1 MKWILA
7 LVSCAVM
14 VAIVTGNSGAG
25 KQETAIFAGGCFWCI
40 EAPFDKVPGVISA
53 VSGYTGGPEN
63 DPSYKQVASGSTGHR
78 EAVRVIF
85 DPGQVSYQKLID
97 HFWRQFDPTDNGGS
111 FHDRGHQYTSAV
123 YYTTEEQKQI
133 AEQTKAGLA
142 ASGRFEKPVVT
153 PILPAGPFFEAE
165 DYHQDYHEKNTGHYK
180 AYRSGS
186 GRDRYIDGVWGDDKV
201 TFTAT
206 DKQSAP
212 TDEELRARLTPLQ
225 YEVTQKDGTEP
236 PFRNEYWD
244 NKKTGIYV
252 DVVSGEPLFSS
263 THKFKSGT
271 GWPSFT
277 QPLVKENVVENVD
290 RSLLMTRVELRST
303 QGDSHLGHVFEDG
316 PEPTGLRY
324 CINSASLRFVEMGK
338 LEAEGLGEY
347 LELFDN

>member
-7 LVSCAVM
+7 LASCAVV
-14 VAIVTGNSGAG
+14 VAVVTADSGAG

-53 VSGYTGGPEN
+53 VSGYTGGPEDN
-63 DPSYKQVASGSTGHR
+63 PSYKQVASGSTGHR
-78 EAVRVIF
+78 EAVRVVF
-85 DPGQVSYQKLID
+85 DPDRVAYRKLIE
-97 HFWRQFDPTDNGGS
+97 HFWRQFDPTDAGGS
-111 FHDRGHQYTSAV
+111 FYDRGHQYTSAI
-123 YYTTEEQKQI
+123 YYTTEEQKQT

-142 ASGRFEKPVVT
+142 ASGRFDKPVVT

-165 DYHQDYHEKNTGHYK
+165 EYHQDYHEKSTSHYK

-186 GRDRYIDGVWGDDKV
+186 GRDRYIDSVWGDDKV
-201 TFTAT
+201 TFAAAKYSKPS
-206 DKQSAP
+206 D
-212 TDEELRARLTPLQ
+212 DDLRARLTPLQ
-225 YEVTQKDGTEP
+225 YEVTQDDGTEP

-244 NKKTGIYV
+244 NKKPGIYV

-277 QPLVKENVVENVD
+277 QPLLKDNVAENVD
-290 RSLLMTRVELRST
+290 RSLFMTRVELRST
-303 QGDSHLGHVFEDG
+303 HGDSHLGHVFEDG

-324 CINSASLRFVEMGK
+324 CINSASLRFVEMEK
-338 LEAEGLGEY
+338 LEQEGLGEY
-347 LELFDN
+347 LELFD